1 VSSQQEPAARR
12 TTFSRVVNLMGA
24 AVVMFYV
31 IVAYVNEGL
40 SEPTAGMVLV
50 IVSILLWA
58 LAMVIPDRHERLIQV
73 LLVAMVLLG
82 AAATWSSNGLSLAPV
97 LSGIVQLTVRGRSM
111 IPGYVT
117 AGAAGVIV
125 AGLVIVQHFGG
136 HRTFSIGTL
145 LAMEAAIL
153 VTIVGRTARRQVQ
166 QREVM
171 EREAAAL
178 ADRQALAR
186 DLHDVLAHSLGGLVI
201 QLDATDAQ
209 LEAGQ
214 VEKARARLVDAR
226 GMAASGLA
234 EARRAV
240 EALRSPSPAAAGG
253 PGGAAGEIV
262 AGGVVAEQLGDL
274 VDAHVRLGGEVR
286 LDVVGTPGDVDS
298 ESATALRRALQES
311 LSNARKH
318 APGKPVVVGL
328 TWTRDTVELT
338 VTNPLAEPTGGSEG
352 EASGRRMLAT
362 SGAGRGLIGMQERFD
377 SLPGGSAS
385 AGVRGGDFEVR
396 AKVRVEATR

>member
-97 LSGIVQLTVRGRSM
+97 LSGIVQLTVRGRSI

-117 AGAAGVIV
+117 AGAAGVII

-178 ADRQALAR
+178 ADR
-186 DLHDVLAHSLGGLVI
+186 
-201 QLDATDAQ
+201 
-209 LEAGQ
+209 
-214 VEKARARLVDAR
+214 
-226 GMAASGLA
+226 
-234 EARRAV
+234 
-240 EALRSPSPAAAGG
+240 
-253 PGGAAGEIV
+253 
-262 AGGVVAEQLGDL
+262 
-274 VDAHVRLGGEVR
+274 
-286 LDVVGTPGDVDS
+286 
-298 ESATALRRALQES
+298 
-311 LSNARKH
+311 
-318 APGKPVVVGL
+318 
-328 TWTRDTVELT
+328 
-338 VTNPLAEPTGGSEG
+338 
-352 EASGRRMLAT
+352 
-362 SGAGRGLIGMQERFD
+362 
-377 SLPGGSAS
+377 
-385 AGVRGGDFEVR
+385 
-396 AKVRVEATR
+396 